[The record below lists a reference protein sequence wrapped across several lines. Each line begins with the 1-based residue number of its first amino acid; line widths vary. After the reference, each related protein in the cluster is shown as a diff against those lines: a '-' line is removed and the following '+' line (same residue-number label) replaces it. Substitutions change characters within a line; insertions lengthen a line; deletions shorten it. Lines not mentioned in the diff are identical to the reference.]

1 MLLLKIANKSFF
13 LVNLMTHNYTKH
25 LSHNVLVL
33 KFAKKEVFSFY
44 VR

>member
-13 LVNLMTHNYTKH
+13 LPNLMTHNYTKH
-25 LSHNVLVL
+25 LSHNVQIL
-33 KFAKKEVFSFY
+33 KFAKEEIFSFY